1 MAWPRRFSSVLGKE
15 APGRRVESP
24 VHKEFIINEE
34 IIIMET
40 LIKNRRLWRIT
51 FQLGVLL
58 LILYGWAVSSTE
70 SPATNEYQ
78 LKAIYLYNFSKYITW
93 PEGAFANSE
102 ASLRICLL
110 GDDPFGGKLDL
121 AVKNQKVKGREVIV
135 QRINKM
141 QMITGCQTLFISNS
155 EQPRLTAILAYTRH
169 KPILTVSE
177 IEKFV
182 TQGGMIQFYSLE
194 DQVRFSIDPQT
205 LAEASLEA
213 SSRLLQL
220 ANIVRH

>member
-1 MAWPRRFSSVLGKE
+1 
-15 APGRRVESP
+15 
-24 VHKEFIINEE
+24 
-34 IIIMET
+34 MET
-40 LIKNRRLWRIT
+40 LIKNRRLWKIT
-51 FQLGVLL
+51 VQLGTLL
-58 LILYGWAVSSTE
+58 LILQGWAVSSTE
-70 SPATNEYQ
+70 SPAITEYQ
-78 LKAIYLYNFSKYITW
+78 LKALYLYNFGKYITW
-93 PEGAFANSE
+93 PEGAFANSG

-110 GDDPFGGKLDL
+110 GDDPFEGKLDV
-121 AVKNQKVKGREVIV
+121 AVKNQKVKGREVTV

-141 QMITGCQTLFISNS
+141 QMITDCQTLFISNS

-177 IEKFV
+177 MENFV

-205 LAEASLEA
+205 LAEAGLEA